1 MNLNQ
6 SIIAGY
12 GIYTEYADNP
22 ESLIEGLMS
31 GKQVSRQ
38 PYIKNIHDHDMQLIR
53 LNRNPD
59 FVPFPDQP
67 LKQVRTL
74 HIDYVQNLLDRVINQ
89 TLARANMDKQY
100 LQGKKV
106 RVYITGHGLRANLI
120 DILLYNF
127 RNDDEDLLLY
137 PNIKENNSK
146 NYVQDKLATR
156 LVKQY
161 QLSWPPVTVYSA
173 SCSSMA
179 AIHMAN
185 HLIENDIADL
195 CLLVGWTDIL
205 LQDLL
210 FLGSQNLLS
219 SGQEQPFSL
228 KENGILPTNVAT
240 ALLLESKQHA
250 KQRGVEPRYW
260 LHHSSSRQSSGG
272 RGGASFSA
280 DFRFVANVM
289 NEVLKK
295 AALSPNDIGCIF
307 PHANGI
313 YASDKSEIQSIQKI
327 WGEVHPVPIVSY
339 KGQIGYMST
348 NSAIVDL
355 IIATETLEQSKII
368 PFTTKQALSTTLPL
382 NYVTNCS
389 PIELKTSHIMKVA
402 LGMEGSVI
410 ACMLSRLES

>member
-1 MNLNQ
+1 MNINQ

-22 ESLIEGLMS
+22 EALIEGLMN

-38 PYIKNIHDHDMQLIR
+38 SYIKNIHAHDLQLIR
-53 LNRNPD
+53 LTSNPD
-59 FVPFPDQP
+59 FVPFPCQP

-74 HIDYVQNLLDRVINQ
+74 SIDYIMGLLDRVIKQ
-89 TLARANMDKQY
+89 TLTRANMDKKY

-106 RVYITGHGLRANLI
+106 RVYITGNGLRTNLI
-120 DILLYNF
+120 DTLLYNY
-127 RNDDEDLLLY
+127 RNDDEDILLY
-137 PNIKENNSK
+137 PNIKENSSK
-146 NYVQDKLATR
+146 NYIQDKLATR
-156 LVKQY
+156 FVKDY
-161 QLSWPPVTVYSA
+161 QLSWSPVTVYSA

-185 HLIENDIADL
+185 HLIENGIADL
-195 CLLVGWTDIL
+195 CLLVGWTDVL

-228 KENGILPTNVAT
+228 KEYGILPTNVAT
-240 ALLLESKQHA
+240 ALLLENKQHA
-250 KQRGVEPRYW
+250 KQRGAKPRYW

-289 NEVLKK
+289 SEVLKK

-307 PHANGI
+307 PHGNGI
-313 YASDKSEIQSIQKI
+313 SASDKSEIQSIHKI
-327 WGEVHPVPIVSY
+327 WGDNYCVPIVSY

-348 NSAIVDL
+348 NSAIVDF
-355 IIATETLEQSKII
+355 IIATETLKQSKII
-368 PFTTKQALSTTLPL
+368 PFTTKQALSTTIPL
-382 NYVTNCS
+382 NYATNCS
-389 PIELKTSHIMKVA
+389 PIEFQSPHIMKIA